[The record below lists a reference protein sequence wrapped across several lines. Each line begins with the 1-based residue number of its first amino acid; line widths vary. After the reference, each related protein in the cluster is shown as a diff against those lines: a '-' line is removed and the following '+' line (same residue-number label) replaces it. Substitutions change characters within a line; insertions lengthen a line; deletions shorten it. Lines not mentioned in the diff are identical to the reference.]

1 VRLKTIARVRACYFL
16 VLCVVFFSLDCPFS
30 LSLSRL
36 SFFSPETTLTV
47 CVFFLP
53 KNRFEFAAPKYY
65 DFVSHNSAEGKK
77 NRSKETETA
86 EMYFESEKPSGA
98 SRAFCSFYSQRERES
113 LSPPG
118 KSRFL
123 PFWEKGD
130 FFLKIREG
138 AHFSSLFAKRAR
150 KTFSRF
156 FLSLSLSV
164 SLSLCVCSP
173 RDEIN

>member
-1 VRLKTIARVRACYFL
+1 MRLKTIARVRACYFL

-30 LSLSRL
+30 LSHL